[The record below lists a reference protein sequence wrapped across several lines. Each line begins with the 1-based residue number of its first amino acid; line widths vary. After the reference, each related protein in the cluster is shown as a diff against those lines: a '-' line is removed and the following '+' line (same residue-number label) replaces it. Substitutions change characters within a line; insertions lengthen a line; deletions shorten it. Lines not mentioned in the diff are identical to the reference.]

1 MSQPKTA
8 PLPKGIRWLLELIA
22 MIYVAVTVLFLVN
35 PDWPILFVNKVF
47 ARYDWPMVFFP
58 TEKFWYSLAVSV
70 PGTRAFLAFS
80 AAQRPVE
87 ARLYVKVLHI
97 SLLLTAALFAWQFVF
112 YKHAALY
119 ALGFFIECIQ
129 GLFFLF
135 LCQKLPYPDPR
146 VPLPTQPRMGLSPK
160 DGTDLVLPGS

>member
-1 MSQPKTA
+1 VSQPKTA
-8 PLPKGIRWLLELIA
+8 LLPKGIRWLLELIA

-80 AAQRPVE
+80 AAQRPLE
-87 ARLYVKVLHI
+87 SRSYVKVLLA
-97 SLLLTAALFAWQFVF
+97 SLLLAAALFAWQFIF
-112 YKHAALY
+112 YRHAALY
-119 ALGFFIECIQ
+119 AVGFFVECIQ
-129 GLFFLF
+129 GVFFLF
-135 LCQKLPYPDPR
+135 LCQRLPYPDRR
-146 VPLPTQPRMGLSPK
+146 VSSPTQPKVGVSPK
-160 DGTDLVLPGS
+160 DRTDLVLPSS